1 MPVQELLDYF
11 TERPHSTAAFTPHLH
26 LSDEGSVGHYKGL
39 RLCSVF
45 QPLLDADTLDTH
57 SHEALLRVRDA
68 DGTSVSP
75 AAAFSVPKTTDE
87 AIYFDRLCRVVHALN
102 FVRQASPSSDLFVNV
117 SGRHLLGV
125 SNHGH
130 GAIFERLLGMCGLQP
145 QRIILEILE
154 SQVDDISHLNDAVA
168 AYRARGY
175 RVAIDDFGC
184 DHSNFDRLWRLTP
197 DIVKLDRSLIV
208 QSTINPRARRILPK
222 IIDIIH
228 ELGAL
233 VVCEG
238 IETPDQHHLA
248 IDSGADLVQGYFY
261 ARPSPRIQPSVSHP
275 VPSSQREQSCAS
287 VSPRKSRIM
296 STASA

>member
-1 MPVQELLDYF
+1 MPLKELLDYF
-11 TERPHSTAAFTPHLH
+11 TECVDAPGEITPHLH
-26 LSDEGSVGHYKGL
+26 LDDDGSTGHYKGL
-39 RLCSVF
+39 HLCSVF
-45 QPLLDADTLDTH
+45 QPLLNARTHQAH

-68 DGTSVSP
+68 NGASLSP
-75 AAAFSVPKTTDE
+75 AAAFALPQTTDE

-102 FVRQASPSSDLFVNV
+102 FVRQASPDSDLFVNV

-130 GAIFERLLGMCGLQP
+130 GATFERLLGMCGLQP
-145 QRIILEILE
+145 RRVILEILE

-184 DHSNFDRLWRLTP
+184 EHSNFDRLWRLTP

-208 QSTINPRARRILPK
+208 QSTVNQRARRILPK

-238 IETPDQHHLA
+238 IETPEQHHLA

-261 ARPSPRIQPSVSHP
+261 ARPSPRIQPGVSHP
-275 VPSSQREQSCAS
+275 APSPQREQSCAS
-287 VSPRKSRIM
+287 VSPRKSRI
-296 STASA
+296 TNTVSA